1 MKLDT
6 APIAAIATA
15 SGRGGVGI
23 VRISGKNLDDFIMD
37 FFKGSRISLPMKP
50 RFAYFVPFNDAEGN
64 KIDEGLALFFKGPH
78 SYSGE
83 DTLELQGHGGT
94 IVMQMLLKRCLE
106 AGAGIGM
113 RLAEP
118 GEFTRR
124 AFLNN
129 RIDLTQAEA
138 IADLIDA
145 TTEEAVRSATRS
157 MSGEFSRQIQSVA
170 SEVANLRML
179 IEATMDFPE
188 EDTDFLAKEKPAE
201 RIEGLLASLD
211 HILGQ
216 AAQGVLLRDGI
227 HVVLAG
233 QTNVGKSSLF
243 NSMTGTN
250 TAIVTPIAGTT
261 RDKITESLQL
271 EGVPI
276 TLTDTAG
283 IREASEADEV
293 EKIGIGRTWDEIGK
307 ADIILHLL
315 DASIGPTREDEQTFA
330 SFPENIPVIQ
340 VWNKID
346 LSGHKPSL
354 DHIMGTTQV
363 YLSTVT
369 GEGLDLLRK
378 AVLEAA
384 GWVKTG
390 ESTCLARERH
400 LTAIRDAGNHLT
412 IAVEQAKNGEA
423 LELLAEELRLAQ
435 NALNS
440 ITGEFTSDD
449 LLGKIFSQFC
459 IGK

>member
-23 VRISGKNLDDFIMD
+23 VRISGRNLDAFITG
-37 FFKGSRISLPMKP
+37 FFKNADMTLPMKP
-50 RFAYFVPFNDAEGN
+50 RFAYFTQFKDAEGSM
-64 KIDEGLALFFKGPH
+64 IDEGIALFFKGPH
-78 SYSGE
+78 SYTGE
-83 DTLELQGHGGT
+83 DCLELQGHGGT

-106 AGAGIGM
+106 VGASLGLRM
-113 RLAEP
+113 AEP

-129 RIDLTQAEA
+129 RIDLTQVEA

-145 TTEEAVRSATRS
+145 TTEESVRSATRS
-157 MSGEFSRQIQSVA
+157 MSGEFSRQIQTVA
-170 SEVANLRML
+170 NDVINLRML
-179 IEATMDFPE
+179 VEATMDFPE
-188 EDTDFLAKEKPAE
+188 EDIDFLAKEKPNE
-201 RIEGLLASLD
+201 RIADMRIALKN
-211 HILGQ
+211 ILSQ

-227 HVVLAG
+227 NIVLAG

-243 NSMTGTN
+243 NTMTGTN
-250 TAIVTPIAGTT
+250 SAIVTPIAGTT
-261 RDKITESLQL
+261 RDKITESFQL
-271 EGVPI
+271 EGIPVV
-276 TLTDTAG
+276 LTDTAG
-283 IREASEADEV
+283 IREKEAADEV
-293 EKIGIGRTWDEIGK
+293 EKIGIDRTWDEIGK
-307 ADIILHLL
+307 ADMILHLL
-315 DASIGPTREDEQTFA
+315 DASIGPTQEDEITFA

-346 LSGHKPSL
+346 ISGHRPSL

-369 GEGLDLLRK
+369 GQGIDLLK
-378 AVLEAA
+378 EAVLEAA

-400 LTAIRDAGNHLT
+400 ITAIREADSHL
-412 IAVEQAKNGEA
+412 AAASELAENGDN
-423 LELLAEELRLAQ
+423 LDLLAEELCLAQ

>member
-1 MKLDT
+1 
-6 APIAAIATA
+6 
-15 SGRGGVGI
+15 
-23 VRISGKNLDDFIMD
+23 
-37 FFKGSRISLPMKP
+37 
-50 RFAYFVPFNDAEGN
+50 
-64 KIDEGLALFFKGPH
+64 
-78 SYSGE
+78 
-83 DTLELQGHGGT
+83 
-94 IVMQMLLKRCLE
+94 MLLKRCLE
-106 AGAGIGM
+106 AGAGIGL

-124 AFLNN
+124 AFLNG

-145 TTEEAVRSATRS
+145 TTEESVRSATRS
-157 MSGEFSRQIQSVA
+157 MSGEFSKQIQTVA
-170 SEVANLRML
+170 NDVINLRML
-179 IEATMDFPE
+179 VEATMDFPE
-188 EDTDFLAKEKPAE
+188 EDTDFLAKEKPGE
-201 RIEGLLASLD
+201 RIANLRDALD
-211 HILGQ
+211 GILSQ

-227 HVVLAG
+227 HIVLAG

-243 NSMTGTN
+243 NTMTGTN
-250 TAIVTPIAGTT
+250 AAIVTPIAGTT
-261 RDKITESLQL
+261 RDKITESFQL
-271 EGVPI
+271 EGIPVA
-276 TLTDTAG
+276 LTDTAG
-283 IREASEADEV
+283 IREKDQADEV
-293 EKIGIGRTWDEIGK
+293 EKIGIDRTWDEIGK
-307 ADIILHLL
+307 ADMILHLL
-315 DASIGPTREDEQTFA
+315 DASIGPTRDDEITFA

-346 LSGHKPSL
+346 ISGHKPSL

-369 GEGLDLLRK
+369 GDGIDLLK
-378 AVLEAA
+378 EAVLEAA

-400 LTAIRDAGNHLT
+400 ITAIREADSHLSV
-412 IAVEQAKNGEA
+412 AAEHAANA
-423 LELLAEELRLAQ
+423 DNLELLAEELRLAQ

>member
-1 MKLDT
+1 MKLDS

-23 VRISGKNLDDFIMD
+23 IRISGKNLDGLIAE
-37 FFKGSRISLPMKP
+37 FFKQSNLSLPMKP
-50 RFAYFVPFNDAEGN
+50 RFAYFTPFKDVNGN
-64 KIDEGLALFFKGPH
+64 MIDEGIALFFKAPH

-83 DTLELQGHGGT
+83 DILELQGHGGT

-106 AGAGIGM
+106 VGASFGL

-124 AFLNN
+124 AFLNG

-157 MSGEFSRQIQSVA
+157 MSGEFSSQIQALATDVI
-170 SEVANLRML
+170 NLRIL
-179 IEATMDFPE
+179 VEATMDFPE
-188 EDTDFLAKEKPAE
+188 EETEFLLEADPAHKIAILRE
-201 RIEGLLASLD
+201 TLD
-211 HILGQ
+211 HILAG

-227 HVVLAG
+227 HIVLAG

-243 NSMTGTN
+243 NTMTGTN

-261 RDKITESLQL
+261 RDKITESFQL
-271 EGVPI
+271 EGIPI

-283 IREASEADEV
+283 IRETSQVDEV
-293 EKIGIGRTWDEIGK
+293 ERIGIGRTWDEIGK

-315 DASIGPTREDEQTFA
+315 DASIGPTREDEKTFA
-330 SFPENIPVIQ
+330 SFPDNIPVIQ

-346 LSGHKPSL
+346 LSGHRPSL
-354 DHIMGTTQV
+354 DHIFGTTQV

-369 GEGLDLLRK
+369 GEGLDLLK
-378 AVLEAA
+378 EAVLEAA

-400 LTAIRDAGNHLT
+400 LQAIREAKIHLEMASEH
-412 IAVEQAKNGEA
+412 IKNGDN
-423 LELLAEELRLAQ
+423 LELLAEELRLVQ

>member
-23 VRISGKNLDDFIMD
+23 VRISGKNLDDFIMR
-37 FFKGSRISLPMKP
+37 FFKDSDVSIPMRP
-50 RFAYFVPFNDAEGN
+50 RFAYFALFNDADGN
-64 KIDEGLALFFKGPH
+64 KIDEGIALFFKGPH

-106 AGAGIGM
+106 VGAEIGM

-124 AFLNN
+124 AFLNG

-145 TTEEAVRSATRS
+145 STEEAARSATRS
-157 MSGEFSRQIQSVA
+157 MNGEFSKQIQSVT
-170 SEVANLRML
+170 SEIANLRML

-188 EDTDFLAKEKPAE
+188 EDTDFLAKEKPIE
-201 RIEGLLASLD
+201 RIEGLLASLGR
-211 HILGQ
+211 ILGQ

-227 HVVLAG
+227 HVVLTG

-261 RDKITESLQL
+261 RDKITETLQL

-283 IREASEADEV
+283 IRKTSEVDEV
-293 EKIGIGRTWDEIGK
+293 EKIGIDRTWDEIGK

-330 SFPENIPVIQ
+330 SFPENIPIIQ

-369 GEGLDLLRK
+369 REGVDLLK
-378 AVLEAA
+378 EAILEAA

-400 LTAIRDAGNHLT
+400 LTAIKEAGNHLA
-412 IAVEQAKNGEA
+412 IATKHAKNNEN

-435 NALNS
+435 NELNS
-440 ITGEFTSDD
+440 ITGEFTTDD
-449 LLGKIFSQFC
+449 LLDKIFSQFC